1 VSESSSNVNFN
12 AGATIEQQGSGD
24 AVLHWHMHR
33 MDDDVVTTNVWYS
46 AGIDHGSGNVWKLSA
61 NHTLGGGSDFF
72 IYNPTTGA
80 VSIPGF
86 DYGTSP
92 APVDIAAGDGITI
105 ASGNT
110 ISVNSTIARSGIE
123 IMAGNGLAGG
133 GDLTA
138 NRTLSVLAPGG
149 GGLQVS
155 GSGVI
160 INDTLAG
167 AGLDMSLSKVMSIS
181 DSVAGIGLAIN
192 PTTKVMDVDSS
203 IARSNINIIAGD
215 GLEGGGLLTGNV
227 TLDVDSSVA
236 RSTTQIL
243 AGFGIDVT
251 GGTLSADSTISV
263 DSDIARSATLMSAG
277 LGILGGGSLAA
288 DRSFAIDP
296 SYVVRTTTQVIAG
309 DGLSGGGALSADV
322 TLNVGAGD
330 GILALADTVAVD
342 KADAFDWTG
351 PHSFNQPI
359 TISGG
364 IFLIGGDRQI
374 TTEGSDIL
382 YLRPGG
388 NLEMEPGNNIL
399 LEPGGLVQVK
409 NGAEVRSTTQADAVS
424 GITGHRLWWPSAS
437 QAQLT
442 ITGLK
447 SDSMYTRF
455 FTADEVR
462 INRGEEFWSKSYGIV
477 ETDFTLPAL
486 FNHRDIYIENVPT
499 ISGRVFAD
507 GDKIQCRVIDWGT
520 GLTVATLWFTVD
532 SYLGLES
539 ANLRQQY
546 RLQVTATGG
555 LPVGFVIP
563 KGTVLLDFGTVGQ
576 GMIHLNALRDGGGP
590 WLQFGR
596 MNVAGNTPTFGQH
609 VRVGQLAGTI
619 DYGSMD
625 RWGIVAGNNI
635 GTSPAAGFS
644 GFAADNVDG
653 MRMFNTAFVLYN
665 GGASVMLM
673 EKTNGISIK
682 YGSSAF
688 NSIGWYESLGTA
700 MAPNPTQLRVQ
711 LNPKKTAPNWSQ
723 FDITSYGRSED
734 AYTRGVVRLTG
745 QNSVGASYN
754 VWVDN
759 GGVYFGSGTALRSE
773 TGGFISD
780 AMTSIASQLT
790 VGTSTIYH
798 PNGVMEVRGGSTAV
812 IRLGRST
819 HPNHR
824 SDWAVTSTHTQ
835 INSFNDNTS
844 SYLPFQIHGQTI
856 IFAIDGTETMRV
868 DDTGNV
874 GIGVVGPTHPLHIYN
889 NNSAIAN
896 TGMLI
901 EQAGTG
907 DARLQFTQQTTN
919 WAIGI
924 DASLGDSFSVTP
936 STNLSSATGL
946 TVATTGRLGLNNTAP
961 GTNLHIGTLTPT
973 LHADPGIWIAPNGTI
988 AGLHLKNSLGQE
1000 GGMLLAANS
1009 NTYVG
1014 NWTNH
1019 DLILRTNNL
1028 DRMTI
1033 DAGGN
1038 VGINDTTPTFR
1049 LDVNGTLRAVGLV
1062 SANAGISFGDE
1073 TLSTYDEGTFA
1084 PLLTVNGSSSGIV
1097 QAANVG
1103 RYTRVGN
1110 RVDIWMYIQLS
1121 NKGAGSGT
1129 VGLSGLPVASNA
1141 NQRGVTSCLFTGLG
1155 VSVSGVL
1162 FMVNAGTTTGTFF
1175 YTTSAI
1181 AVTTMLGTTITNTTM
1196 FEVMFTYFV

>member
-1 VSESSSNVNFN
+1 
-12 AGATIEQQGSGD
+12 
-24 AVLHWHMHR
+24 
-33 MDDDVVTTNVWYS
+33 
-46 AGIDHGSGNVWKLSA
+46 
-61 NHTLGGGSDFF
+61 
-72 IYNPTTGA
+72 
-80 VSIPGF
+80 
-86 DYGTSP
+86 
-92 APVDIAAGDGITI
+92 
-105 ASGNT
+105 
-110 ISVNSTIARSGIE
+110 
-123 IMAGNGLAGG
+123 
-133 GDLTA
+133 
-138 NRTLSVLAPGG
+138 
-149 GGLQVS
+149 
-155 GSGVI
+155 
-160 INDTLAG
+160 
-167 AGLDMSLSKVMSIS
+167 
-181 DSVAGIGLAIN
+181 
-192 PTTKVMDVDSS
+192 
-203 IARSNINIIAGD
+203 
-215 GLEGGGLLTGNV
+215 
-227 TLDVDSSVA
+227 
-236 RSTTQIL
+236 
-243 AGFGIDVT
+243 
-251 GGTLSADSTISV
+251 
-263 DSDIARSATLMSAG
+263 
-277 LGILGGGSLAA
+277 
-288 DRSFAIDP
+288 
-296 SYVVRTTTQVIAG
+296 
-309 DGLSGGGALSADV
+309 
-322 TLNVGAGD
+322 
-330 GILALADTVAVD
+330 
-342 KADAFDWTG
+342 
-351 PHSFNQPI
+351 
-359 TISGG
+359 
-364 IFLIGGDRQI
+364 
-374 TTEGSDIL
+374 
-382 YLRPGG
+382 
-388 NLEMEPGNNIL
+388 
-399 LEPGGLVQVK
+399 
-409 NGAEVRSTTQADAVS
+409 
-424 GITGHRLWWPSAS
+424 
-437 QAQLT
+437 
-442 ITGLK
+442 
-447 SDSMYTRF
+447 
-455 FTADEVR
+455 
-462 INRGEEFWSKSYGIV
+462 
-477 ETDFTLPAL
+477 
-486 FNHRDIYIENVPT
+486 
-499 ISGRVFAD
+499 
-507 GDKIQCRVIDWGT
+507 
-520 GLTVATLWFTVD
+520 
-532 SYLGLES
+532 
-539 ANLRQQY
+539 
-546 RLQVTATGG
+546 
-555 LPVGFVIP
+555 
-563 KGTVLLDFGTVGQ
+563 
-576 GMIHLNALRDGGGP
+576 
-590 WLQFGR
+590 
-596 MNVAGNTPTFGQH
+596 
-609 VRVGQLAGTI
+609 
-619 DYGSMD
+619 
-625 RWGIVAGNNI
+625 
-635 GTSPAAGFS
+635 
-644 GFAADNVDG
+644 
-653 MRMFNTAFVLYN
+653 
-665 GGASVMLM
+665 
-673 EKTNGISIK
+673 
-682 YGSSAF
+682 
-688 NSIGWYESLGTA
+688 
-700 MAPNPTQLRVQ
+700 
-711 LNPKKTAPNWSQ
+711 
-723 FDITSYGRSED
+723 
-734 AYTRGVVRLTG
+734 
-745 QNSVGASYN
+745 
-754 VWVDN
+754 
-759 GGVYFGSGTALRSE
+759 
-773 TGGFISD
+773 
-780 AMTSIASQLT
+780 MTSIASQLT